1 MLMKTP
7 HHNWLLLISSVTLLT
22 GCAFTKEKV
31 AVSFQTPVFKE
42 TATAPTAIG
51 VQKLKD
57 ARGVDPHLL
66 AHKGV
71 QMKTT
76 GEYNTDAE
84 VADIVTDAL
93 KTTLKSLNYKIASDG
108 GGLTLSGDIVKFDS
122 NVIMGFW
129 AGAMESSIQL
139 NLKLND
145 AKTGAL
151 LWSEL
156 LSGYTKVEGLQMD
169 RAAHRQRVA
178 EEALQDV
185 MKKLGESETFRK
197 VVQNFSP
204 K

>member
-1 MLMKTP
+1 MA
-7 HHNWLLLISSVTLLT
+7 LLT
-22 GCAFTKEKV
+22 GCAFTKEQV
-31 AVSFQTPVFKE
+31 TVGFQTPLFKE
-42 TATAPTAIG
+42 TVTAASPIT

-57 ARGVDPHLL
+57 ARGVNPHLL
-66 AHKGV
+66 AQKGA

-76 GEYNTDAE
+76 GEYDTDPE
-84 VADIVTDAL
+84 VAEIVTDAL
-93 KTTLKSLNYKIASDG
+93 KTTLKALNYKIADEAGS
-108 GGLTLSGDIVKFDS
+108 LTLSGDLIKFDS

-129 AGAMESSIQL
+129 AGALECSIQL
-139 NLKLND
+139 NLKLTD

-156 LSGYTKVEGLQMD
+156 LTGYTKIDGLQMD

-185 MKKLGESETFRK
+185 MKKFGESDTFKK
-197 VVQNFSP
+197 VVQNYAP

>member
-1 MLMKTP
+1 MKTTSA
-7 HHNWLLLISSVTLLT
+7 NRLLLFSCVTLLT
-22 GCAFTKEKV
+22 GCAFTKETV
-31 AVSFQTPVFKE
+31 QVTFQPPVFPE
-42 TATAPTAIG
+42 SVSADAVIV

-57 ARGVDPHLL
+57 ARGMDPHLL

-76 GEYNTDAE
+76 GAYVTDLE

-93 KTTLKSLNYKIASDG
+93 KETLKSLKYRTADDTG
-108 GGLTLSGDIVKFDS
+108 ALTLSGDIVKFDS
-122 NVIMGFW
+122 AVIMGFW

-139 NLKLND
+139 NLKLTD

-151 LWSEL
+151 LWAEL
-156 LSGYTKVEGLQMD
+156 LSGYTKIDGLQVD

-185 MKKLGESETFRK
+185 MKKLGESDSFKK
-197 VVQNFSP
+197 VVQNYAP